1 MLNVFRRNFGLKVL
15 SLSLAIAAWAYF
27 RFAANPVIA
36 AHFDQ
41 QLSVPIAVTGLHTG
55 NVARFTEKQA
65 LVTITTPRDGSAV
78 KPEEVRAVVNLQDRG
93 PGVYNVPVEVVAE
106 NLAIKALSP
115 ASINVSVE
123 PLGERTIPVSITYVG
138 QQKNGIVANSP
149 QISPQSV
156 TVTGTA
162 TDLARIDSARIE
174 LPFAGTPSRYD
185 AMVRPALLD
194 GHGGIVANV
203 DTSPNLVRVQ
213 VNFQKSSEVK

>member
-41 QLSVPIAVTGLHTG
+41 QLSVPISVTGLHAG
-55 NVARFTEKQA
+55 DVARFTEKQA

-93 PGVYNVPVEVVAE
+93 AGVYNVPVEVVAQ

-115 ASINVSVE
+115 SAINVSVD
-123 PLGERTIPVSITYVG
+123 PLGERTIPVTITYVG

-149 QISPQSV
+149 LISPDTV

-162 TDLARIDSARIE
+162 PDLARIDSARIE

-194 GHGGIVANV
+194 SGGQVVTNVAA
-203 DTSPNLVRVQ
+203 SPNLVRVQ